1 MISLNQQEKK
11 IVTTSNKAR
20 MAQTRTITAAS
31 NSKNPRPTRSQALIS
46 TIPLSWNAIEKLRR
60 QRRSLCVSIGARQ
73 SVIVAL
79 IFCLTYFHPL
89 LSNVVDKFTRR

>member
-1 MISLNQQEKK
+1 MISLNQQENK

-31 NSKNPRPTRSQALIS
+31 NSKNPRPTRSQ
-46 TIPLSWNAIEKLRR
+46 IPLSWNAIEKLRR